1 MELKGLGLPPQMK
14 EKIGW
19 EGPLLNLFFQ
29 SRLASLFK
37 REVRRWGWP
46 AVALQL
52 AAYSSAG
59 AALFWMVRDSLAL
72 KTPSPH
78 LTGWA
83 GVGGGALVW
92 ALSRPAP
99 RKIDWRARVDLLKIK
114 GEGVFP
120 RFASGNNTCWLSTAI
135 SALVPLLTLPS
146 FGVEVYNERN
156 DFWAPFRAIY
166 RGISEGKK
174 AVSRDQMIRAHEAI
188 APHLARHA
196 AGDFQDPGEA
206 LTTLLDQL
214 PGHLRSK
221 IGVQFTEILS
231 WTEGGGTS
239 QLLGRREYLLTGI
252 QPDRGP
258 LRDAFIA
265 NLRDPVAFDH
275 RECGDRSGG
284 CTGTKKIDH
293 PDILPIE
300 MARHA
305 LGERYINR
313 PVEVTPLLE
322 LPGSIFTDGQPDR
335 YQLVSFSRFESGNHH
350 TSFVLWGDRWWH
362 MDDAVGSTEIGPF
375 PYEEAQ
381 EGYILLYLRV
391 GAIPHRELP

>member
-1 MELKGLGLPPQMK
+1 MEIKGFGSPLK
-14 EKIGW
+14 EKLEW
-19 EGPLLNLFFQ
+19 EPPLLNLFPQ
-29 SRLASLFK
+29 SQLASLLK
-37 REVRRWGWP
+37 REARRWGWP

-59 AALFWMVRDSLAL
+59 AALLWMVRDSLAL

-83 GVGGGALVW
+83 GVGGGALLW

-99 RKIDWRARVDLLKIK
+99 RKIDWRARVDLLKIR

-146 FGVEVYNERN
+146 FGVEVYKERE
-156 DFWAPFRAIY
+156 DLWPPFRAIY
-166 RGISEGKK
+166 RGISEGEK
-174 AVSRDQMIRAHEAI
+174 AVSQDQIRRAHDAI
-188 APHLARHA
+188 APHLARHSE
-196 AGDFQDPGEA
+196 GEFQDPGEV
-206 LTTLLDQL
+206 LSYLLDQL
-214 PGHLRSK
+214 PNHLKSK
-221 IGVQFTEILS
+221 VGVQCTEILK
-231 WTEGGGTS
+231 WNDGGDTS
-239 QLLGRREYLLTGI
+239 RVLGRREYLLTGV
-252 QPDRGP
+252 QPDRGSF
-258 LRDAFIA
+258 RDAFIA
-265 NLRDPVAFDH
+265 NLREPVAFDH
-275 RECGDRSGG
+275 RECGDRVGG

-300 MARHA
+300 MARH
-305 LGERYINR
+305 LVGERYINR
-313 PVEVTPLLE
+313 LVEVAPLLE

-381 EGYILLYLRV
+381 EAYILLYLRV
-391 GAIPHRELP
+391 GAIPNKLLP